1 MAAAERPPH
10 QEAPEPG
17 RGPLRGPALP
27 DLDINQTALADNL
40 AKRPLAMQR
49 LTTWLK
55 VKSDPDQGVQA
66 RAIVSFLVH
75 YGADSVT
82 APNPGIFGRALSL
95 LDAPEPVNAAKLA
108 NIAESFFHDVL
119 RDDHSQEASRAARLP
134 KPAMGV
140 LAIFNILSVNPM
152 ATTLDAVLEAFRPP
166 DRERDRDK
174 RPTPPDDEDLA
185 DRDRDAVRE
194 ARQSTR
200 QRKNMPTQEWRGPRA
215 GTVTTYVKQNGPLPA
230 EFADH
235 AGHPQSTY

>member
-1 MAAAERPPH
+1 V
-10 QEAPEPG
+10 PELG
-17 RGPLRGPALP
+17 HGLLRGPALP

-40 AKRPLAMQR
+40 ARRPLAMQR
-49 LTTWLK
+49 LMTLLK
-55 VKSDPDQGVQA
+55 VKSDPDQAVQA
-66 RAIVSFLVH
+66 RNIVSFLVH
-75 YGADSVT
+75 HGADSVT

-95 LDAPEPVNAAKLA
+95 LDAPEPINAAKLA

-134 KPAMGV
+134 KPAMAV
-140 LAIFNILSVNPM
+140 LAICNIPM

-174 RPTPPDDEDLA
+174 RPAPPDEHAYEDLA
-185 DRDRDAVRE
+185 DRDAVRE

-215 GTVTTYVKQNGPLPA
+215 AAVTMFVKQNGPLPG
-230 EFADH
+230 EFADY
-235 AGHPQSTY
+235 AGHPQSTHQCRS